1 MCMGDKLRE
10 LRAGLELSV
19 GEAAR
24 ALGVTTV
31 RYSSVENN
39 KGEALTALELA
50 EVMLRR
56 SSAAKHHPELTRS
69 VAELEAALGRADAC
83 VLRRGATTEE
93 KNYGRGVSD
102 VLAWLLGCPGDRAF
116 LMEAMR

>member
-1 MCMGDKLRE
+1 MTMGERLRG
-10 LRAGLELSV
+10 LRIELELSM

-24 ALGVTTV
+24 ALGATTV
-31 RYSSVENN
+31 RYSSAENDR
-39 KGEALTALELA
+39 EQLTALELA

-56 SSAAKHHPELTRS
+56 ASACKHHPELARS
-69 VAELEAALGRADAC
+69 VSEPEAALGRADAC

>member
-1 MCMGDKLRE
+1 MRMGERLRE
-10 LRAGLELSV
+10 LRIELNLSM

-31 RYSSVENN
+31 RYSSAEQDN
-39 KGEALTALELA
+39 GEQLQVLELV

-56 SSAAKHHPELTRS
+56 ASASKHHPELARS
-69 VAELEAALGRADAC
+69 VADLQAALGRADAC
-83 VLRRGATTEE
+83 ELRRGAAKDE
-93 KNYGRGVSD
+93 KNYARGVSD